1 MRNFTLFVVT
11 NPANSHLNY
20 VAPFSGNRD
29 LQPYPQR
36 MVQWGCA
43 GPCLIAW
50 GRNIVPRSPLSDDL
64 FLRPPSLAFTDRPI
78 GKWFKKRRA
87 T

>member
-1 MRNFTLFVVT
+1 MRDFTHYVITDHAHAGF
-11 NPANSHLNY
+11 NQ

-36 MVQWGCA
+36 MVQWSCA

-50 GRNIVPRSPLSDDL
+50 GRNVVPQKPLPDEL
-64 FLRPPSLAFTDRPI
+64 FLPVEPATASNHPI
-78 GKWFKKRRA
+78 GRWFKARR
-87 T
+87 